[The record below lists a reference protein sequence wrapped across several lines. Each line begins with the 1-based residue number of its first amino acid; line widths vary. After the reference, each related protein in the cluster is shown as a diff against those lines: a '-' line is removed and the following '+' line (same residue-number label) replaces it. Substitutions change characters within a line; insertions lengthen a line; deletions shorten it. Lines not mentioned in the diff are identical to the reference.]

1 LFLWTKI
8 KLRTCL
14 GALVL
19 AKCIWYNLVN
29 NLRRDVPWGQ
39 KCVTVHKRSGCYITG
54 NAYIY
59 GYHDQLTSSTPPC
72 ISFYLFSLFIY
83 CASNLPFLFSISY
96 IL

>member
-39 KCVTVHKRSGCYITG
+39 KCVTVHKRSGCYIIG
-54 NAYIY
+54 NAYI
-59 GYHDQLTSSTPPC
+59 QLFQLRLSPSKAEKSNTSAKGCWESL
-72 ISFYLFSLFIY
+72 INSVNLF
-83 CASNLPFLFSISY
+83 
-96 IL
+96 